1 MAKYVRRGHRLSVG
15 QNVTQNDARIDSSNR
30 VTVNNYGVHITERDI
45 QLDDLQEVDEPNVI
59 PPELCTP
66 APVNSAAHLG
76 GRAAESELWT
86 VPLLKMIIAA
96 INNAYFNAKLIDN
109 VILVDDLKAILE
121 AVIHKRV
128 EITLAEVEPK
138 CSKCEKLVIIRDIA
152 KITVL
157 DSDKTQQNF
166 KYAYNAIYE
175 SLIND
180 FHINMN
186 RVYVNP
192 IV

>member
-15 QNVTQNDARIDSSNR
+15 QTLTQNETKTDTTNN
-30 VTVNNYGVHITERDI
+30 VTVNNIVARDI
-45 QLDDLQEVDEPNVI
+45 QLDDLEEVEDDSLVPSTIIPN
-59 PPELCTP
+59 
-66 APVNSAAHLG
+66 N
-76 GRAAESELWT
+76 ELWT

-96 INNAYFNAKLIDN
+96 INNAYFNAKLVDN
-109 VILVDDLKAILE
+109 IILLDDLKGILE

-128 EITLAEVEPK
+128 EVTLAEVEPK
-138 CSKCEKLVIIRDIA
+138 CSKCEKLVLIRDIA
-152 KITVL
+152 KITVF
-157 DSDKTQQNF
+157 DSDNTQQNF
-166 KYAYNAIYE
+166 KYAYNAVYE
-175 SLIND
+175 SLLND

>member
-45 QLDDLQEVDEPNVI
+45 QLDDLQEVDEPNVV

-66 APVNSAAHLG
+66 APG
-76 GRAAESELWT
+76 ELWT

-96 INNAYFNAKLIDN
+96 INNAYFNAKLVDN

-138 CSKCEKLVIIRDIA
+138 CAKCEKLVIIRDIA

>member
-1 MAKYVRRGHRLSVG
+1 MAKYVRRGHKLNLG
-15 QNVTQNDARIDSSNR
+15 QNVTQNESKTDNTNN
-30 VTVNNYGVHITERDI
+30 VTVNNIGVHITERDI
-45 QLDDLQEVDEPNVI
+45 KLDDLQEVTEEEVPQYTFTPI
-59 PPELCTP
+59 PGAVLP
-66 APVNSAAHLG
+66 S
-76 GRAAESELWT
+76 SELWT

-96 INNAYFNAKLIDN
+96 INNAYFNAKLVDN
-109 VILVDDLKAILE
+109 IILLDDLKEILE

-138 CSKCEKLVIIRDIA
+138 CNKCEKLVLIRDIS
-152 KITVL
+152 KITVF
-157 DSDKTQQNF
+157 DDATQQNF
-166 KYAYNAIYE
+166 KYAYNTIYE

-192 IV
+192 II